1 MNHIGVWHSHESDE
15 VGSEVQSVFLMQ
27 MLQKI
32 QDHLANNKREKQ
44 AAPGLI
50 FKKIVWLQGDKMN
63 HLSLI
68 KMSQVKS
75 ICWEEHTKYAGKV
88 MLKRD
93 INN

>member
-1 MNHIGVWHSHESDE
+1 MNHTGHKSNE
-15 VGSEVQSVFLMQ
+15 VCSEVQSVFLMQ
-27 MLQKI
+27 MLQNI
-32 QDHLANNKREKQ
+32 QDYLNNKKEKQ
-44 AAPGLI
+44 AAPGFI
-50 FKKIVWLQGDKMN
+50 FKKIVWLQGDRMN

-88 MLKRD
+88 MLKRE